1 MLPSPNPVYTHTT
14 TSVNRN
20 LYSFLIPSS
29 EQRRFLILFTLMSG
43 VGLVVGALINDLLT
57 LNPAFSEYAL
67 KNGKSVIFLNS
78 LIVGASLGVS
88 QWFILR
94 KYLPGWWWIV
104 ATCVGWSISTVFA
117 RAWLGYIGGSLNSI
131 FYIWLGI
138 TGWLLLRRKVFSAWW
153 WLFIAP
159 FSVYVFKLT
168 AAIVFFALMHINLSG
183 WRDPSVILIQNISG
197 VVIGLIQALT
207 LCILRKKTGRTAF
220 ISGLDLPLF
229 LAKEITDSRQIQA
242 LAQRLR
248 YKIERA
254 WQKKS
259 NLTQK
264 LIYIVAIASDGSI
277 VFYHPVNQPAIN
289 NINLTPLPKLV
300 ESKYTG
306 GVAVEQLVARFR
318 VVFTPSGGLE
328 IRY

>member
-1 MLPSPNPVYTHTT
+1 
-14 TSVNRN
+14 
-20 LYSFLIPSS
+20 
-29 EQRRFLILFTLMSG
+29 MSG
-43 VGLVVGALINDLLT
+43 VGLVVGALINDLLA

-67 KNGKSVIFLNS
+67 KNSKSVIFLNS
-78 LIVGASLGVS
+78 LIVGASLGVC

-117 RAWLGYIGGSLNSI
+117 RAWQDYIGGSLSSI

-138 TGWLLLRRKVFSAWW
+138 TGWLLLRRKVFTAWW

-159 FSVYVFKLT
+159 FSIYVFKLT
-168 AAIVFFALMHINLSG
+168 AAIVFFALMQVNLSG
-183 WRDPSVILIQNISG
+183 WRTPSVILIQNTSG
-197 VVIGLIQALT
+197 VVFGLIQALI
-207 LCILRKKTGRTAF
+207 LCIFRKKSGKNSAS
-220 ISGLDLPLF
+220 ISELDLPLF
-229 LAKEITDSRQIQA
+229 LAKEITDSGQIQA
-242 LAQRLR
+242 LAQKLR

-254 WQKKS
+254 WQKKT

-289 NINLTPLPKLV
+289 HINLTPLPNLV